1 MNSQMK
7 YLGWKIKELSGEVAG
22 YLDLSRNSGKYSA
35 IYSQLDN
42 KPYMKGYIFYLV
54 GEYLAEQSP
63 AIKDDLF
70 SFANLLGRKSVIGG
84 GSLDTSIGLLNE
96 TRIQVF
102 DLMEKEIEAGS
113 ITARDL
119 FESIKI
125 LDPLY
130 HAVLSSVVTHY
141 NEILSTTRYALDES
155 AEGLK
160 VTLNE
165 LAELKK
171 ALNEATIFAVMDEND
186 RFIYVNEK
194 FSEVSKYS
202 QEELIGKPASILF
215 SGYHPMEYFE
225 ELWEQASSGKV
236 WNGEILNR
244 AKDGTTYWVDTTI
257 VPFLD
262 KNGKKYKHISIQYDI
277 TEKKRTEQTLQ
288 KAEKLSMVGELA
300 AGFAHEIRNPLT
312 TIKGFVQLLTETTNE
327 TFFTKTILDE
337 IDRINSIVSDFMI
350 FARPHQADFSK
361 CNLTSILQG
370 AARFLEPEALLRN
383 VIIITHFPNDEVLI
397 SGEKNQL
404 KQVFL
409 NILKN
414 AIEAIPN
421 GGIVTMTIEERD
433 KEVAVIIE
441 DTGIGMT
448 DEQLNKLGEPFFT
461 TKATG
466 NGLGLM
472 VTYKIIQDHKGRI
485 NVESDGPNKGTAFI
499 ITFPYKN

>member
-7 YLGWKIKELSGEVAG
+7 YLGWKVKELSGEVADN
-22 YLDLSRNSGKYSA
+22 LDLPRNANKYSDL
-35 IYSQLDN
+35 YSRLDN
-42 KPYMKGYIFYLV
+42 PRYMKGYLFYLL
-54 GEYLAEQSP
+54 GEYLADQSP
-63 AIKDDLF
+63 SYKEDLF
-70 SFANLLGRKSVIGG
+70 SFANLLGRKSVGVS

-96 TRIQVF
+96 TKTAIF
-102 DLMEKEIEAGS
+102 ELIEKEIAAGS
-113 ITARDL
+113 ITSRDL

-141 NEILSTTRYALDES
+141 NDILSTTRYALDES

-165 LAELKK
+165 LAELKM

-186 RFIYVNEK
+186 RFIYVNRK
-194 FSEVSKYS
+194 FCEVSKYTK
-202 QEELIGKPASILF
+202 EELIGSTAAILF
-215 SGYHPMEYFE
+215 SGYHPKEYFE
-225 ELWEQASSGKV
+225 EVWEDIGRGKV
-236 WNGEILNR
+236 WNGEILNK
-244 AKDGTTYWVDTTI
+244 AKDGTTYWVDTTM
-257 VPFLD
+257 VPFID
-262 KNGKKYKHISIQYDI
+262 NKGEKYKHISIQYDI
-277 TEKKRTEQTLQ
+277 TEKKRTEETLQ

-327 TFFTKTILDE
+327 TVFTKTILDE
-337 IDRINSIVSDFMI
+337 IDRINSIVSEFMI

-361 CNLTSILQG
+361 CNLASILQS

-383 VIIITHFPNDEVLI
+383 VILITYFPKEEIFI

-414 AIEAIPN
+414 AIESIPN
-421 GGIVTMTIEERD
+421 GGIVTISIEERD
-433 KEVAVIIE
+433 KEVSVKIE

-448 DEQLNKLGEPFFT
+448 EEQLKKLGEPFFT
-461 TKATG
+461 TKASG

-472 VTYKIIQDHKGRI
+472 VSYKIIQDHKGRI
-485 NVESDGPNKGTAFI
+485 NVESDGPNRGTAFI

>member
-1 MNSQMK
+1 MHSQMK
-7 YLGWKIKELSGEVAG
+7 YLGWKIRELSGDIAD
-22 YLDLSRNSGKYSA
+22 YLDLPRNSGKYSA

-42 KPYMKGYIFYLV
+42 KHCLKSYLYYLV
-54 GEYLAEQSP
+54 GEYLVEQRP
-63 AIKDDLF
+63 EIKNDLF
-70 SFANLLGRKSVIGG
+70 SFANLLGRKSVGG
-84 GSLDTSIGLLNE
+84 NGSLDTSIGLLYE
-96 TRIQVF
+96 SRTVVYGLF
-102 DLMEKEIEAGS
+102 EKEIEAGT
-113 ITARDL
+113 ITAADF

-130 HAVLSSVVTHY
+130 HAVLSAVVTHY
-141 NEILSTTRYALDES
+141 NDILSTTRFALDES

-165 LAELKK
+165 LAELKQ

-186 RFIYVNEK
+186 HFIYVNEK
-194 FSEVSKYS
+194 FCEVSKYS
-202 QEELIGKPASILF
+202 QEELIGKHAGILY
-215 SGYHPMEYFE
+215 SGYHPVEYFE
-225 ELWEQASSGKV
+225 ELLEEVSKGKV
-236 WNGEILNR
+236 WNGEILNK
-244 AKDGTTYWVDTTI
+244 AKDGTTYWVDSTM

-277 TEKKRTEQTLQ
+277 TEKKRTEETLQ

-312 TIKGFVQLLTETTNE
+312 TIKGFVQLLTESTNE
-327 TFFTKTILDE
+327 TVFTKTILEE

-361 CNLTSILQG
+361 CNLASILQS

-383 VIIITHFPNDEVLI
+383 VIIITHFPNKEVLI

-414 AIEAIPN
+414 AIEAIPK
-421 GGIVTMTIEERD
+421 GGIVTISIEERE
-433 KEVAVIIE
+433 KEVDVIIE

-448 DEQLNKLGEPFFT
+448 EEQLKKLGEPFFT

-485 NVESDGPNKGTAFI
+485 NVESDGQNKGTAFI
-499 ITFPYKN
+499 ITFPSKH

>member
-1 MNSQMK
+1 MNNQMK
-7 YLGWKIKELSGEVAG
+7 YLGRKIKELSGDVAG
-22 YLDLSRNSGKYSA
+22 FLNLPRDGNQYSA
-35 IYSQLDN
+35 IYSKLDN
-42 KPYMKGYIFYLV
+42 KRYMQGYLYYLV

-63 AIKDDLF
+63 TIKADLF
-70 SFANLLGRKSVIGG
+70 SFANLLGRKSVGG
-84 GSLDTSIGLLNE
+84 SGSLDTSIGLLNE
-96 TRIQVF
+96 TRTAVF
-102 DLMEKEIEAGS
+102 DLFEKEIETGS
-113 ITARDL
+113 ITPGDF
-119 FESIKI
+119 FECMKI

-141 NEILSTTRYALDES
+141 NDILSTTRYALDES

-171 ALNEATIFAVMDEND
+171 ALNEATIFSVMDEND
-186 RFIYVNEK
+186 RFIYVNK
-194 FSEVSKYS
+194 KYCEVTKYTP
-202 QEELIGKPASILF
+202 EELIGKTPAMLY
-215 SGYHPMEYFE
+215 SGYHPMEYFD
-225 ELWEQASSGKV
+225 ELWEEVSAGKV

-244 AKDGTTYWVDTTI
+244 AKDGTTFWVDTTI

-262 KNGKKYKHISIQYDI
+262 RNGKKYKHISIQYDI
-277 TEKKRTEQTLQ
+277 TEKKRTEETLQ

-327 TFFTKTILDE
+327 TVFTKTILDE

-350 FARPHQADFSK
+350 FARPHQADYSK
-361 CNLTSILQG
+361 CNLAAILQG

-383 VIIITHFPNDEVLI
+383 VIIISHFPRDEVLI

-421 GGIVTMTIEERD
+421 GGIVTISIEERA

-448 DEQLNKLGEPFFT
+448 DEQLKKLGEPFFT

-472 VTYKIIQDHKGRI
+472 VSYKIIQDHKGRI
-485 NVESDGPNKGTAFI
+485 NVESEGPNKGTAFI